1 MTVSIKGWACLP
13 ALYEEVKKLDN
24 IDRISDGKEGFEAP
38 GIDNDEESKSAAGDT
53 DEEVEWDDEVQEVG
67 LEDIGTGGI
76 ATTTPT
82 T

>member
-1 MTVSIKGWACLP
+1 V
-13 ALYEEVKKLDN
+13 
-24 IDRISDGKEGFEAP
+24 
-38 GIDNDEESKSAAGDT
+38 IDNDEESKSAAGDT

-67 LEDIGTGGI
+67 PEDIGTGGI